1 MRIPTRPRHAALALL
16 ALLVGLVPAGCAAD
30 GAGPQ
35 DGRLG
40 AVATTTQLAD
50 FVRQIGGD
58 RVRVTGILPPNVDAH
73 DYEPS
78 PADLAAIG
86 RAPVLVA
93 NGVGLE
99 SWLDET
105 IRASGFSGRRVD
117 ASTGVH
123 LLGHSGEGG
132 GAPAGEGRFDPHIWQ
147 DPRNA
152 EVMVANVARA
162 LSDADPGGAVTY
174 RANLAAY
181 RARLQRLDA
190 QVERDLAGLSNRKL
204 VTNHEAFGYYAAR
217 YRLEYVGAIIPS
229 FDTSAELSAR
239 QVADL
244 VARIRRTGVKAIFA
258 ESSLPPETAQTIASE
273 AGVEVVTGPQ
283 ALYGDS
289 LGPPDSPAGTYLD
302 MIRHNT
308 DTIVAH
314 LR

>member
-1 MRIPTRPRHAALALL
+1 MQLITVFICVSAGTAGPRPAAPEPPMRIPTRPPPPRPAPLALL

-40 AVATTTQLAD
+40 VVATTTQLAD

-58 RVRVTGILPPNVDAH
+58 RVRVTGVLPPNGDAP
-73 DYEPS
+73 DSEPS

-132 GAPAGEGRFDPHIWQ
+132 GAPAGEGRFDPHIWE
-147 DPRNA
+147 DPRKA
-152 EVMVANVARA
+152 EGMAGKGR
-162 LSDADPGGAVTY
+162 GG
-174 RANLAAY
+174 
-181 RARLQRLDA
+181 
-190 QVERDLAGLSNRKL
+190 
-204 VTNHEAFGYYAAR
+204 
-217 YRLEYVGAIIPS
+217 P
-229 FDTSAELSAR
+229 
-239 QVADL
+239 
-244 VARIRRTGVKAIFA
+244 
-258 ESSLPPETAQTIASE
+258 
-273 AGVEVVTGPQ
+273 
-283 ALYGDS
+283 
-289 LGPPDSPAGTYLD
+289 
-302 MIRHNT
+302 
-308 DTIVAH
+308 
-314 LR
+314 